1 MEHSFILC
9 DSHNFTLNTLHCS
22 RKTFNSRIRV
32 GDKIV
37 TNVVIRRNEGPGY
50 FRRVRSVLFV
60 NGDDQR
66 TECLERLE
74 MCPGFIR
81 EPRPTTPSNY
91 STKYSFH
98 LARDSHTHLFYDP
111 PAR

>member
-1 MEHSFILC
+1 
-9 DSHNFTLNTLHCS
+9 
-22 RKTFNSRIRV
+22 
-32 GDKIV
+32 V

-91 STKYSFH
+91 STKYSFLSSGTRFPYSPVLRSSGSLSGPLH
-98 LARDSHTHLFYDP
+98 LRG
-111 PAR
+111 